1 MRNQLLIGYSTDEM
15 FSIDTIEGLDI
26 NITKNIYSIEDPSKR
41 LSDFT
46 KTIEVPGSKGNDNIF
61 GALFDVNFHIRDSQ
75 QLNPDFNPS
84 KKAVCQYIQ
93 DGHVQIDGYCQLT
106 DIKILNENKVIYVI
120 VIYGQNADL
129 FSKIGDKTLND
140 ITGYGATLDTP
151 ITSGTFNW
159 NDTEIQASWIN
170 PSNGYLYYPFLNRG
184 LGFTS
189 RPSNNYLGGAWGVDY
204 NFFKPWAYARTLFTS
219 ILKEAGF
226 NWTSTFL
233 NSDLFKKLIV
243 ECDISKFVMAESDML
258 ASQSIALGTTT
269 QNITMVSDGNQYIY
283 DHYAWIFNS
292 VIANGFS
299 EYDNTTGTITVSRE
313 GFHELSVELNTTV
326 TSGIA
331 PFPKTEIIIIKKVGS
346 SYFPVSSTVPAGT
359 GSSHTFKFD
368 ITQDFKVGDEI
379 RICVRLTDSGTFAT
393 GDVVQITGSSTN
405 KFIFNETGRF
415 MYGTVNPISAIFY
428 PMKQTDFLM
437 GIVKMFNL
445 YIEPQADGSLLIEP
459 RDDFF
464 TNVVTDWTTKLD
476 TSKDFVIKPQGL
488 LNVKQIDFNYQ
499 QGLTDASKAF
509 NHATG
514 QTFGY
519 KRAIFDNDFVKDIK
533 KVDIPFICEPLQV
546 QTDQGIVLIR
556 TDYNGAAEEITPK
569 PMIAFAGGLYTC
581 GTYRYYDAG
590 LNTYTDKTQYAYA
603 GFLDEPTTPTYD
615 LTFGDQELYFHS
627 LNNTLK
633 LTTNGDLWSRYHRK
647 QWTEIGD
654 RDSKLVECYI
664 KLNAYDIATISFRQS
679 YWIQNAAYRLLEVQ
693 DYSPNGETTTK
704 CIFLKLNDAETLTP
718 STSSTIGNNNGGNTG
733 NGGGTGGDYTG
744 GDLGN
749 GMNVQQVTN
758 GLWQGGAGNKIQ
770 NSVGVLVSGSNN
782 SVGYGCFNIQIKGS
796 NNTVYPGLSNVTL
809 INCDGIE
816 VTESDVQY
824 IDNIKVV
831 VGSPTNGQVWAYNS
845 TTNQIEFAT
854 NQFADLN
861 LFFFKTA
868 SDIATY
874 YKMLTSPST
883 GGSQDITVP
892 NCSGTTLLA
901 TFATEP
907 SSPGTLFI
915 PTGVFK
921 THFHAKRTNGGNA
934 TIYAEVYKR
943 NIGGTETLLATTPV
957 TSTNITLTIDDYE
970 LEIYNPTIIAL
981 LSTDRLVIKFY
992 TVVSSGTPDIGIYIE
1007 DAYLS
1012 RLEFLAGGAGGGG
1025 ATTFTSLTDVPSSYT
1040 GSSLKGVRVNSGE
1053 TALEFYT
1060 ITPSSG
1066 FPFNNIT
1073 TTSDTMAV
1081 NNGYLA
1087 NNAALVTLTL
1097 PSSASSTVLDI
1108 IKVKGAGAGGFRIAQ
1123 NISQKIRWASGSETT
1138 VGVSGYIESTDANDY
1153 IEIMYIA
1160 TNTWSVA
1167 SVKGTFTIA

>member
-1 MRNQLLIGYSTDEM
+1 MS
-15 FSIDTIEGLDI
+15 
-26 NITKNIYSIEDPSKR
+26 
-41 LSDFT
+41 
-46 KTIEVPGSKGNDNIF
+46 
-61 GALFDVNFHIRDSQ
+61 
-75 QLNPDFNPS
+75 
-84 KKAVCQYIQ
+84 
-93 DGHVQIDGYCQLT
+93 
-106 DIKILNENKVIYVI
+106 
-120 VIYGQNADL
+120 
-129 FSKIGDKTLND
+129 
-140 ITGYGATLDTP
+140 
-151 ITSGTFNW
+151 
-159 NDTEIQASWIN
+159 
-170 PSNGYLYYPFLNRG
+170 
-184 LGFTS
+184 
-189 RPSNNYLGGAWGVDY
+189 
-204 NFFKPWAYARTLFTS
+204 
-219 ILKEAGF
+219 
-226 NWTSTFL
+226 
-233 NSDLFKKLIV
+233 
-243 ECDISKFVMAESDML
+243 
-258 ASQSIALGTTT
+258 
-269 QNITMVSDGNQYIY
+269 SDGVQFIY
-283 DHYAWIFNS
+283 DNYAWIFNS
-292 VIANGFS
+292 VVINNLS
-299 EYDNTTGTITVSRE
+299 EYNSTTGTFTIANE
-313 GFHELSVELNTTV
+313 GSHDLNYNLDIELNTSGLPNTRIETWVIRKRAGVYQLLNTQV
-326 TSGIA
+326 TAVYPSGSGTISLFCNLSTTIDFLA
-331 PFPKTEIIIIKKVGS
+331 GDEFRICARVKDASNVIVVGAQPSISAAIGS
-346 SYFPVSSTVPAGT
+346 SQFT
-359 GSSHTFKFD
+359 
-368 ITQDFKVGDEI
+368 
-379 RICVRLTDSGTFAT
+379 
-393 GDVVQITGSSTN
+393 
-405 KFIFNETGRF
+405 FNESGRF
-415 MYGTVNPISAIFY
+415 MYGTVNPISAMFY

-546 QTDQGIVLIR
+546 QTDQGIILIR

-664 KLNAYDIATISFRQS
+664 KLNAYDISTISFRQS

-693 DYSPNGETTTK
+693 DYSPNGEATTK

-809 INCDGIE
+809 INCDGLEI
-816 VTESDVQY
+816 TESDVQY

-831 VGSPTNGQVWAYNS
+831 VGTPINGQVWTYNS

-854 NQFADLN
+854 SQFADLN

-883 GGSQDITVP
+883 GGSQNITVP

-915 PTGVFK
+915 PSGVFK

-943 NIGGTETLLATTPV
+943 NIGGTETLFATTPV
-957 TSTNITLTIDDYE
+957 TSTNITLTVDAYE
-970 LEIYNPTIIAL
+970 LEIYNPTIITL
-981 LSTDRLVIKFY
+981 LSTDRLVVKFY

-1012 RLEFLAGGAGGGG
+1012 RLEFLAGGAGGG

-1087 NNAALVTLTL
+1087 NNVSLVTLTL